1 MAINVEQEVKNM
13 LAKITDTSVDKI
25 TLETDLV
32 NDLEI
37 DSLKIIE
44 IATEIEKTFKV
55 SISDAEMVTI
65 RKVSDAV
72 TILQKLLTEKA

>member
-13 LAKITDTSVDKI
+13 LAKITDTSADKI

-55 SISDAEMVTI
+55 TISDAEMVTI

-72 TILQKLLTEKA
+72 TILQKLIAAKA